1 MTQPKLGTFL
11 GRSRL
16 LKYTRVPLTI
26 VRPKDLQ
33 SITNTPGSGGGGGG
47 SSSGDCCGRFG
58 VSGGG
63 VAYASVAWSVA
74 VVAISYFLVGVS
86 YFLVGVFVA
95 DGGDMDKDMLSS
107 QCWGANGEI
116 G

>member
-1 MTQPKLGTFL
+1 MAVVEAAAAAVTVVAVTGLA
-11 GRSRL
+11 
-16 LKYTRVPLTI
+16 
-26 VRPKDLQ
+26 
-33 SITNTPGSGGGGGG
+33 
-47 SSSGDCCGRFG
+47 
-58 VSGGG
+58 GG

>member
-1 MTQPKLGTFL
+1 MPPTLGFAVIVTQPKLGTFL

-47 SSSGDCCGRFG
+47 SSSGDCCGRYG

-63 VAYASVAWSVA
+63 WRTH
-74 VVAISYFLVGVS
+74 LWRGQWR
-86 YFLVGVFVA
+86 
-95 DGGDMDKDMLSS
+95 LS
-107 QCWGANGEI
+107 QFRIFW
-116 G
+116 